1 MITVNYAAAKALA
14 EALGDQM
21 PRCELTWTSNFSLS
35 FIRHPVPGE
44 YSAPTFSDLVRYV
57 LPKLREKA
65 SDYPVCVN
73 CGNPVVEEGG
83 WCGSRSES
91 APIATVKAANKWHQF
106 RLFEPL
112 LAGGMEAVSAAVIEL
127 CKEVR

>member
-1 MITVNYAAAKALA
+1 MITVNYEAAKALA

-21 PRCELTWTSNFSLS
+21 PGCELTWTSNFNLS
-35 FIRHPVPGE
+35 FIRHLIPGE
-44 YSAPTFSDLVRYV
+44 YHAPTFSELVRNV
-57 LPKLREKA
+57 LPKLREKTQEHPA
-65 SDYPVCVN
+65 CVN

-106 RLFEPL
+106 RLFETL